1 MLLALAA
8 ATAIATNPA
17 QPAPDVCRAMLPP
30 GLVMKLALSQNQYEL
45 PRLSDIPPDALLANS
60 TLGGWPCPLVA
71 IADFDG
77 DSRWDRAL
85 VLRHKTD
92 STVRLIAAL
101 NTEAGWEIGLQLD
114 WPLTIGD
121 VDIAPLEPGLYD
133 QVRTSTNTAAQFDNI
148 ASIQADHAGFIAG
161 QRDGKQ
167 AGYFRVNN
175 AWQHVWLTQEIEN
188 DAEQENATPP

>member
-8 ATAIATNPA
+8 ATAIVTGPA
-17 QPAPDVCRAMLPP
+17 QPGPDLCRAMLPP
-30 GLVMKLALSQNQYEL
+30 TLVMKLALSQSLYEL
-45 PRLSDIPPDALLANS
+45 PRLSDIQSEALLANS
-60 TLGGWPCPLVA
+60 TIGGWPCPLVA
-71 IADFDG
+71 VADFDG

-85 VLRHKTD
+85 VMRHKTD

-101 NTEAGWEIGLQLD
+101 NTEAGWEISLQLD

-133 QVRTSTNTAAQFDNI
+133 QVRTGADTAAQLDNI
-148 ASIQADHAGFIAG
+148 ASIQADHSGFIVG

-167 AGYFRVNN
+167 AGYFWVNN

-188 DAEQENATPP
+188 VEQETATPP